1 MKIIDLDKH
10 SNVAASVRKEVLIHH
25 SLSHEN
31 IINYYGQRQD
41 QNYVLMFIEYASGGE
56 LFDRIG

>member
-1 MKIIDLDKH
+1 MKMIDLDKH
-10 SNVAASVRKEVLIHH
+10 PNVSAAVRKEVCIHH

-31 IINYYGQRQD
+31 IIDYYGQRQD
-41 QNYVLMFIEYASGGE
+41 QNFMLIFIEYASGGE